1 MSMTEYSAEDRALHE
16 GIKKLPVW
24 GYVLIVIFYVA
35 VLQGISL
42 FLTRDIDV
50 DYASPTDTDQLW
62 RSISVGVGVALVFV
76 VGLVTVLGWWRPVWT
91 DRRPV
96 QRWVIIIPILMFLT
110 ILAGINYSGLS
121 EKTGGFIA
129 LLLVSA
135 LMVGFGEE
143 IMFRGIGV
151 TTFRVNGYSEGKV
164 ALWSTVIFGLAHASN
179 VFTEGSAAAL
189 QVGVTII
196 AGYFF
201 YLIRRRTGG
210 VLVGAVIHGLWDFGL
225 ISSAI
230 VLDETYAG
238 AALFMLMNIV
248 IVVILLVRRHRIEPE
263 PATATAAP
271 AAAV

>member
-1 MSMTEYSAEDRALHE
+1 MSMSDYSAEDRALHE

-24 GYVLIVIFYVA
+24 GFVVIVVIYVA

-42 FLTRDIDV
+42 TLTRNIDV
-50 DYASPTDTDQLW
+50 EYASPTTTDQLW
-62 RSISVGVGVALVFV
+62 RSISVGVAVALAFV
-76 VGLVTVLGWWRPVWT
+76 AIIVTVLGWWRPVWT

-96 QRWVIIIPILMFLT
+96 QRWVIIIPILMLLT
-110 ILAGINYSGLS
+110 IAAGINYGGLS
-121 EKTGGFIA
+121 EKTGGFVV

-164 ALWSTVIFGLAHASN
+164 ALWSTVIFGVAHASN
-179 VFTEGSAAAL
+179 VFSEGSAAAL
-189 QVGVTII
+189 QVAVTII

-238 AALFMLMNIV
+238 AALFMLTNVV
-248 IVVILLVRRHRIEPE
+248 IVVILLVRRHRIEP
-263 PATATAAP
+263 AP
-271 AAAV
+271 AQELTAPTAPA